1 MQTLLIVISILLL
14 AILGCL
20 VYLIV
25 VCNEISGKL
34 NSVKLDMAE
43 YFYCQYRYLK
53 KWILGE
59 EESED
64 SKDQGNA

>member
-1 MQTLLIVISILLL
+1 MLVVISILLL

-20 VYLIV
+20 VYLIFL
-25 VCNEISGKL
+25 CNEINGGL
-34 NSVKLDMAE
+34 NRIGFNIDE

-64 SKDQGNA
+64 TNCESND